1 MKLTPQDILNQQFKI
16 RVKGYD
22 KEEVNHFLIQI
33 AETLESEILE
43 RERLKKDLDIAK
55 EKLVKFG
62 KREEVLR
69 ETLVSA
75 QKFSHEIKINAERE
89 TELIIKEA
97 EMKAEAIINDAVNRQ
112 RDLKEEI
119 RSLKFKR
126 SEIENDIINM
136 LTSLKELIESY
147 RKEDEEF
154 EKVEYLAK

>member
-1 MKLTPQDILNQQFKI
+1 M
-16 RVKGYD
+16 
-22 KEEVNHFLIQI
+22 QI
-33 AETLESEILE
+33 AEMLESEILE
-43 RERLKKDLDIAK
+43 RERLKKELDKVK
-55 EKLVKFG
+55 EKLAKFE

-75 QKFSHEIKINAERE
+75 QKFSHEIKTNAERE

-97 EMKAEAIINDAVNRQ
+97 EMKAEAIINNAVNRQ

-119 RSLKFKR
+119 RTLKFKR

-147 RKEDEEF
+147 RKDDEEF
-154 EKVEYLAK
+154 EKIEYIAS